1 MDNLEWW
8 KIGRVRSI
16 VDTKMLIINIYLNF
30 DDMRK
35 LYSLILKWVDRI
47 LKVASS
53 NYSTNFKRP
62 Y

>member
-35 LYSLILKWVDRI
+35 LYPLILKWEDRI
-47 LKVASS
+47 LKIALW
-53 NYSTNFKRP
+53 NNSTIFKRP